1 MLWNRPGY
9 LAVSISLASVKEGTL
24 ALAHSAAYILCDL
37 SDYVASLCVV
47 IVLCVEDAC
56 ESNE

>member
-1 MLWNRPGY
+1 M
-9 LAVSISLASVKEGTL
+9 AVSFSLSSVKEGTL